1 MIGAN
6 RVNDVLAS
14 ALLLALAVL
23 LLPLAVPLIAWL
35 VVGIDYL
42 FFRDDSEEQ

>member
-14 ALLLALAVL
+14 VVILAIAVL
-23 LLPLAVPLIAWL
+23 LLPLAVPFIAWL

-42 FFRDDSEEQ
+42 VFRK